1 MRDTHHITTILFDLD
16 GTLVDTAPDL
26 AYALNLQLEQ
36 HGKKPLPLEK
46 IRPVASHGSRGLLE
60 LGFGITPK
68 DAHFIAMRDEYLNLY
83 NQVFTRSPVLFEG
96 VASLLEYIEAKGLQ
110 WGVVTNKPARF
121 TQPLMQAI
129 NLHLRAVCIVSGDDA
144 LRAKPHP
151 DTLLMAC
158 SLAKATPSS
167 CIYVGDAERDIKAGN
182 IAGMKTLVALWGYIA
197 ETDKPKEW
205 GAVALIDTPAQVLN
219 LLSDVEITIAI

>member
-1 MRDTHHITTILFDLD
+1 MRDINKLTTILFDLD

-26 AYALNLQLEQ
+26 GYALNLQLER
-36 HGKKPLPLEK
+36 HGRKTLPLEK

-68 DAHFIAMRDEYLNLY
+68 DAHFMTMRDEYLNLY
-83 NQVFTRSPVLFEG
+83 DQVFTRSPVLFDG
-96 VASLLEYIEAKGLQ
+96 VADLLESIENRGLR

-129 NLHLRAVCIVSGDDA
+129 DLHQRAVCIVSGDDA

-151 DTLLMAC
+151 DTLLLAC
-158 SLAKATPSS
+158 TQAKVTPAS
-167 CIYVGDAERDIKAGN
+167 CIYIGDAERDIKAGN
-182 IAGMKTLVALWGYIA
+182 IAGMKTVVALWGYIA
-197 ETDKPKEW
+197 ETDRPMEW
-205 GAVALIDTPAQVLN
+205 GADIVIETPAQ
-219 LLSDVEITIAI
+219 LLGLFGRVEAYL

>member
-1 MRDTHHITTILFDLD
+1 MHDINNITTILFDLD

-26 AYALNLQLEQ
+26 GYALNLQLER
-36 HGKKPLPLEK
+36 HGRKALPLEK

-60 LGFGITPK
+60 LGFGITPE
-68 DAHFIAMRDEYLNLY
+68 DAYFISMRDEYLNLY
-83 NQVFTRSPVLFEG
+83 DQVFTRSPVLFDG
-96 VASLLEYIEAKGLQ
+96 VAELLATIESKSLQ

-129 NLHLRAVCIVSGDDA
+129 NLHQRAVCIVSGDDA

-158 SLAKATPSS
+158 SQAKVTPES
-167 CIYVGDAERDIKAGN
+167 CVYIGDAERDIKAGN
-182 IAGMKTLVALWGYIA
+182 IAGMKTVIALWGYIA
-197 ETDKPKEW
+197 ETDKPNEW
-205 GAVALIDTPAQVLN
+205 GANVLIKTPVQVLN
-219 LLSDVEITIAI
+219 LLNDVEPSLII